1 MKRSNLYP
9 REYRY
14 IGFLGIWLL
23 ISYLLFTWNFPITD
37 TVESNYALTA
47 LTMIHH
53 NDYISPMIY
62 DVYWYD
68 KPILT
73 YWMLIASYK
82 LFGVSDFAAR
92 IPFAICATLNGLVM
106 YYGVRTLFKRVRL
119 ALWSAIILGTSL
131 EFWYIS
137 HGILTD
143 GFLFLFSQGIFFCAY
158 EGLRRQSV
166 KRMVYAYIFAGLA
179 VLTKGPVG
187 LILPGLI
194 LLIYVVA
201 FQHSRHNF
209 MLLFHP
215 IGLLAF
221 CIVALPWYVAMYS
234 IHGMNFIEAFL
245 GLHNYVRATVP
256 EHPEQNWWFM
266 YFVLWPVSLFPWT
279 GLTIYELVDRVRNR
293 RSADRSH
300 NRHSLD
306 GGSLSSEVIT
316 GPTDEPPHWLAYA
329 LTWGLGVFIFYNLM
343 ATKYLTYT
351 FLCLIPFIII
361 TAQGGETLYHRLHS
375 EVQTRRFTLDKWLL
389 FVPLLIISIS
399 GLFGVLFGISKLP
412 DHENYLTA
420 NGPQILTLLVLS
432 IALIVL
438 PLVVAYKKQNVRAS
452 FAGTAISISL
462 FYILLLCLLPPLV
475 GPASTKDL
483 AKALPAEASTQIY
496 YYRDYRTSLVYY
508 SGHKVTQIIQ
518 PADADNLWSEG
529 KNVMPTLTIPNAVTA
544 ISKEKDFLILVPKKY
559 QSDFMNSG
567 LAGHTFEWGRVG
579 NVFIYMPK

>member
-23 ISYLLFTWNFPITD
+23 LSYLLFTWNFPITD

-47 LTMIHH
+47 LTMIQH
-53 NDYISPMIY
+53 NNYISPMIY

-92 IPFAICATLNGLVM
+92 FPFAICATLNGLAM

-119 ALWSAIILGTSL
+119 ALWSAIILGTAL

-143 GFLFLFSQGIFFCAY
+143 GFLFLFSQGIFFFAY
-158 EGLRRQSV
+158 EGLRHKST
-166 KRMVYAYIFAGLA
+166 KHMVYAYICAALA

-187 LILPGLI
+187 LILPGI
-194 LLIYVVA
+194 IILIYVLA
-201 FQHSRHNF
+201 FQRSKTNLQ
-209 MLLFHP
+209 LLFHP
-215 IGLLAF
+215 LGLIAF
-221 CIVALPWYVAMYS
+221 CVVALPWYIAMYA
-234 IHGMNFIEAFL
+234 IHGMSFIDAFL

-256 EHPEQNWWFM
+256 EHPQQNWWFM

-279 GLTIYELVDRVRNR
+279 GLTIYELVYRFRHR
-293 RSADRSH
+293 RDVDESA
-300 NRHSLD
+300 
-306 GGSLSSEVIT
+306 
-316 GPTDEPPHWLAYA
+316 PPHWLAYA

-361 TAQGGETLYHRLHS
+361 TAQGGETLYRRLHS
-375 EVQTRRFTLDKWLL
+375 QIQRHHFTLDKWLL
-389 FVPLLIISIS
+389 FVPLLIITIS
-399 GLFGVLFGISKLP
+399 GVFGVVYGIAKLP
-412 DHENYLTA
+412 GNEHFLDTQ
-420 NGPQILTLLVLS
+420 GPQVLTLLILS
-432 IALIVL
+432 VTLIVL
-438 PLVVAYKKQNVRAS
+438 PLVVAYKKQNVRAT
-452 FAGTAISISL
+452 FAGVAISISL
-462 FYILLLCLLPPLV
+462 FYIILLCILPPLV

-483 AKALPAEASTQIY
+483 AKVLPMEASTNVY

-508 SGHKVTQIIQ
+508 SGHKVTQIIL
-518 PADADNLWSEG
+518 PKEADNLWSEG
-529 KNVMPTLTIPNAVTA
+529 KNVMPTLTVPDAVTA
-544 ISKEKDFLILVPKKY
+544 ISKERVFLILVPQKY
-559 QSDFMNSG
+559 KTDFMNSG
-567 LAGHTFEWGRVG
+567 LAGASFEWGRVG
-579 NVFIYMPK
+579 NVVIFMPK